1 MGQQKETTHRLNR
14 RRFDAAI
21 AFKKHSLRSFA
32 RALGNNWTGQHIGLV
47 ASGERKGSAKLLDAI
62 YRELGET
69 AWLFATGQTDALRD
83 EGGRDAAA

>member
-1 MGQQKETTHRLNR
+1 MGLQNETAHKLNR

-21 AFKKHSLRSFA
+21 AFKKHSLRSLA

-69 AWLFATGQTDALRD
+69 AWLFATGQTDALHD
-83 EGGRDAAA
+83 EGATHAA

>member
-1 MGQQKETTHRLNR
+1 MGLQNETAHKLNR

-62 YRELGET
+62 YRELGDA
-69 AWLFATGQTDALRD
+69 AWRFATGQTDTLQD
-83 EGGRDAAA
+83 EVATNGA

>member
-1 MGQQKETTHRLNR
+1 MGLQNETAHKLNR

-21 AFKKHSLRSFA
+21 AFKKHSLRSLA

-69 AWLFATGQTDALRD
+69 AWLFATGQTDALHDD
-83 EGGRDAAA
+83 EARHAA

>member
-1 MGQQKETTHRLNR
+1 MGLQNETAHKLNR

-21 AFKKHSLRSFA
+21 AFKKHSLRSLA

-69 AWLFATGQTDALRD
+69 AWLFATGQTDALHD
-83 EGGRDAAA
+83 EGARHAA

>member
-1 MGQQKETTHRLNR
+1 MGLQNETAHKLNR

-21 AFKKHSLRSFA
+21 AFKKHSLRSLA

-62 YRELGET
+62 YRELGDA
-69 AWLFATGQTDALRD
+69 AWRFATGQTDTLQD
-83 EGGRDAAA
+83 EVATNGA

>member
-1 MGQQKETTHRLNR
+1 MGLQNETAHKLNR
-14 RRFDAAI
+14 RCFDAAI
-21 AFKKHSLRSFA
+21 AFKKHSLRSLA

-69 AWLFATGQTDALRD
+69 AWLFATGQTDALHD
-83 EGGRDAAA
+83 EGATHAA

>member
-1 MGQQKETTHRLNR
+1 MEQRNETAHKLNR

-21 AFKKHSLRSFA
+21 AFKKHSLRSLA

-83 EGGRDAAA
+83 EGASDGAA

>member
-1 MGQQKETTHRLNR
+1 MGLQNETAHKLNR
-14 RRFDAAI
+14 RCFDAAI

-69 AWLFATGQTDALRD
+69 AWLFATGQTDALHD
-83 EGGRDAAA
+83 EGATHAA

>member
-1 MGQQKETTHRLNR
+1 MGLQNETAHKLNR

-47 ASGERKGSAKLLDAI
+47 ARGERKGSAKLLDAI
-62 YRELGET
+62 YRELGDA
-69 AWLFATGQTDALRD
+69 AWRFATGQTDTLQD
-83 EGGRDAAA
+83 EVATNGA

>member
-1 MGQQKETTHRLNR
+1 MGLQNETAHKLNR
-14 RRFDAAI
+14 RCFDAAI

-62 YRELGET
+62 HRELGE
-69 AWLFATGQTDALRD
+69 AGWAFATGQTDALHD
-83 EGGRDAAA
+83 EVASHAA

>member
-1 MGQQKETTHRLNR
+1 MGLQNETAHKLNR

-21 AFKKHSLRSFA
+21 AFKKHSLRSLA

-62 YRELGET
+62 YRELGDA
-69 AWLFATGQTDALRD
+69 AWRFATGQTDALHD
-83 EGGRDAAA
+83 EVASHAA

>member
-1 MGQQKETTHRLNR
+1 MGLQNETAHKLNR
-14 RRFDAAI
+14 RCFDAAI
-21 AFKKHSLRSFA
+21 AFKKHSLRSLA

-69 AWLFATGQTDALRD
+69 AWLFATGQTDALHD
-83 EGGRDAAA
+83 EGARHAA

>member
-1 MGQQKETTHRLNR
+1 MGQQNETTHRLNR

-47 ASGERKGSAKLLDAI
+47 ARGERKGSAKLLDAI
-62 YRELGET
+62 YRELGDA
-69 AWLFATGQTDALRD
+69 AWRFATGQTDTLQD
-83 EGGRDAAA
+83 EVATNGA

>member
-1 MGQQKETTHRLNR
+1 MGLQNETAHKLNR

-21 AFKKHSLRSFA
+21 AFKKHSLRSLA

-69 AWLFATGQTDALRD
+69 AWLFATGQTDALHD
-83 EGGRDAAA
+83 EVASHAA

>member
-1 MGQQKETTHRLNR
+1 MEQRNETAHKLNR
-14 RRFDAAI
+14 RCFDAAI
-21 AFKKHSLRSFA
+21 AFKQHSLRSLA

-69 AWLFATGQTDALRD
+69 AWLFATGQCDNLRD
-83 EGGRDAAA
+83 EGASDGAA